1 MARQHATR
9 HALNAGEVSRYGLY
23 RTDLERLRLAAER
36 QENLLPSV
44 LGPAIYRPG
53 TAYLGAT
60 KSNAA
65 SVLLPFVY
73 SVTEKALIELSASVM
88 RVWVDGALVT
98 RPSVSTTVSGG
109 FFNGVGD
116 WIDNDESG
124 ATSTISGGFLTL
136 VGTGNSYAIR
146 RNEVTVS
153 GGDQN
158 VEHAL
163 RVVVTKGPVELL
175 VGSSSGGEQY
185 IGPTTL
191 ETGTHSI
198 AFTPTGNFHIELRSA
213 TTYPVIVDQCS
224 VEGSGVMELPTPWSS
239 ISMLRQLR
247 YDQSADVIFCARNG
261 TLPQRIERRSQR
273 SWSVVHYKSSTG
285 PLRLPNATQIALTPS
300 ATTGEITLTASKRLF
315 KPGHV
320 NGLFAITHN
329 GQEQTATLSGENQ
342 FNQPIRISGLAAPAF
357 GDSPRAITFEIT
369 GTFSGTIRIQRSFGE
384 PGAWLDFGTSY
395 TAAAGPI
402 TFNDGL
408 DNQVVYYRIGF
419 KTGEYTSGSAT
430 VTMTNI
436 GGAQRGICR
445 VTAFTNATTV
455 TADVLKQFSNTTSS
469 TDWEE
474 SEWSDYRGWPSAVC
488 LHDGRLWWGW
498 RDKVY
503 GSVSDDYHSFD
514 LTVEGDSGPIQRSV
528 ATGAFEG
535 IYWMLSLQRLLVGTA
550 SQEVSIRSS
559 SFDEPLSPTAFTARR
574 ASTRGAMNR
583 HAVDVD
589 SNGVFVQR
597 GGKRVYVLTFSGET
611 QDYVS
616 DDLTRLKPEM
626 CAPGVRDI
634 AVQRQPDTRIWFVLA
649 NGNVAV
655 LTYEPDDEVVAW
667 TTVTFNGAVEAVC
680 VLPGDD
686 EDEVYFVIQRTINS
700 STTRYVE
707 RLAKES
713 ECVGAAISKNIDSHI
728 VYQGS
733 ATSTISGLGHLEGES
748 VVVWTGSGP
757 LESSPGVPQT
767 FTVSSGS
774 ITLPS
779 SHTNVVAGLAIPD
792 GVFVSSKLDHASA
805 LGAALGQRK
814 RVDHV
819 GVAMADVGWRGV
831 GVGRAPSETR
841 SLPATYRGATI
852 GANTHVLSD
861 YDAVLQ
867 PFRGNW
873 GADERICF
881 TIKSPYPG
889 RFLGVSFE
897 ITTAD
902 GTEGLGQ

>member
-1 MARQHATR
+1 MARQHVTR

-23 RTDLERLRLAAER
+23 RTDLERMRLAAER

-60 KSNAA
+60 KSNA
-65 SVLLPFVY
+65 SSILLPFVY
-73 SVTEKALIELSASVM
+73 SVTEKALLELSASVM

-98 RPSVSTTVSGG
+98 RPAVSTTVNGGG
-109 FFNGVGD
+109 FDGVGNWVD
-116 WIDNDESG
+116 HDESG
-124 ATSTISGGFLTL
+124 AASTISGGFLTL
-136 VGTGNSYAIR
+136 VGTGYSYAIR
-146 RNEVTVS
+146 RNEVTVAS
-153 GGDQN
+153 GDQN

-163 RVVVTKGPVELL
+163 RIVVTKGPVELL
-175 VGSSSGGEQY
+175 VGSSSGEEQY
-185 IGPTTL
+185 VGPTTL

-198 AFTPTGNFHIELRSA
+198 AFTPTANFHIEIRSA
-213 TTYPVIVDQCS
+213 TTYPVVVDQCS
-224 VEGSGVMELPTPWSS
+224 VEAAGVMELPTPWAS
-239 ISMLRQLR
+239 IAALQCLR
-247 YDQSADVIFCARNG
+247 YDQSADVIFCASDG
-261 TLPQRIERRSQR
+261 IMPQRIERRSQR
-273 SWSVVHYKSSTG
+273 SWSIVQYKSSTG
-285 PLRLPNATQIALTPS
+285 PLRLPNATQVSLTPS
-300 ATTGEITLTASKRLF
+300 DTTGQITLTASKRLF
-315 KPGHV
+315 KPDHV

-329 GQEQTATLSGENQ
+329 GQKQTATLTGENQ
-342 FNQPIRISGLAAPAF
+342 FNQPIRISGLAAGAN
-357 GDSPRAITFEIT
+357 SPRAITFQIT
-369 GTFSGTIRIQRSFGE
+369 GTFSGRIRIQRSFGE
-384 PGAWLDFGTSY
+384 PGAWLDYGTSY
-395 TAAAGPI
+395 TSAVGPVTI
-402 TFNDGL
+402 NDGL
-408 DNQVVYYRIGF
+408 DNQIVYYRIGF

-430 VTMTNI
+430 VTMTNH
-436 GGAQRGICR
+436 GGSQRGICR
-445 VTAFTNATTV
+445 VTSFTNATTV

-514 LTVEGDSGPIQRSV
+514 LTVEGDAGPIQRSV

-535 IYWMLSLQRLLVGTA
+535 IYWMLSLQRLLAGTA
-550 SQEVSIRSS
+550 SQEISIRSS

-589 SNGVFVQR
+589 SNGIFVQR
-597 GGKRVYVLTFSGET
+597 GGKRVYALTFSGEA

-626 CAPGVRDI
+626 CAAGVLDI
-634 AVQRQPDTRIWFVLA
+634 AVQRQPDTRIWFVLN

-667 TTVTFNGAVEAVC
+667 SLVTFSGGVESIC
-680 VLPGDD
+680 VLPGND
-686 EDEVYFVIQRTINS
+686 EDEVYFVIRRTVNS
-700 STTRYVE
+700 STVRYVE

-713 ECVGAAISKNIDSHI
+713 ECAGGTLSKNVDSHI
-728 VYQGS
+728 VYTGS
-733 ATSTISGLGHLEGES
+733 ATATISGLGHLEGRD
-748 VVVWTGSGP
+748 VVVWADGAP
-757 LESSPGVPQT
+757 LESSPGVPQI

-779 SHTNVVAGLAIPD
+779 SLTNVVAGLAIPD

-831 GVGRAPSETR
+831 SVGRSATETR

-852 GANTHVLSD
+852 GANTHVLTD

-902 GTEGLGQ
+902 GIEGLGRE